1 MDHMPYESMVVG
13 DDEPG
18 RGGGQ
23 PRKDEREKEDPGRT
37 PKKAEGGDQEEER
50 RMPQDEP
57 GKTPGVSEGEDPDK
71 IRRE

>member
-23 PRKDEREKEDPGRT
+23 PRKDEREEEAPGRT
-37 PKKAEGGDQEEER
+37 PRKAEGDEQGEER
-50 RMPQDEP
+50 RRPEDEP
-57 GKTPGVSEGEDPDK
+57 GKTPGMSDGEDPDT

>member
-23 PRKDEREKEDPGRT
+23 PRKDEREEAPGRT
-37 PKKAEGGDQEEER
+37 PKKAEGEAQEEER

-57 GKTPGVSEGEDPDK
+57 GKTPGMAEGEDPDR